1 MNKGFKSALWIGAA
15 AGAGLL
21 AWRWLQKRAEN
32 VMGTV
37 DGVKVLRTPDSRF
50 ENLADYP
57 FEPHYVDVNGLRMH
71 HVDEGP
77 RDGQVVLMLHGEPS
91 WSYLYRKMIPLFTA
105 AGYRAIAPD
114 LIGFGKSDKLAATS
128 AYTYQRHVDWTWDWL
143 QSLDLHE
150 ITLVCQ
156 DWGSLIGLR
165 LVAEHPERF
174 ARVVLANGALPTG
187 DQELT
192 EGFKR
197 WLMFSRRSPVLPI
210 RTILQMGSKTQLGME
225 VLEAYKAPFPGE
237 AYKAGARIFPALVPI
252 RPDDPAAPANRRAW
266 RSLMRFDK
274 PFLTAFGDSD
284 PVTRGGERAFQ
295 RLVPGAKG
303 QPHTMI
309 QGAGHFIQ
317 EDKGEELAQIVL
329 DFMAAAGPPHQSQ

>member
-1 MNKGFKSALWIGAA
+1 
-15 AGAGLL
+15 
-21 AWRWLQKRAEN
+21 
-32 VMGTV
+32 MGTV

-50 ENLADYP
+50 ENLTDYP
-57 FEPHYVDVNGLRMH
+57 FEPHYVDVGGLRMH

-329 DFMAAAGPPHQSQ
+329 DFMAAAGPPHESQ